1 MLDLTRDQFKPV
13 DGRFGPGAVTEARYG
28 LPHATC
34 YGAYLFHEGHQVAD
48 DTLVTLVNRCFR
60 NEDHYGGLRRLASFQ
75 MREIVAIGSFEHT
88 QQVLARFT
96 ERIRSF
102 AGTLGIDLGKVPA
115 GDPFFK
121 NDNGRALLQKL
132 SPVEYEFQ
140 YGDLAIASVDTDR
153 TFFGER
159 CGIRLESGEHA
170 YTSCVAFG
178 LERWIA
184 VLTEH
189 FGEDLDAA
197 LTAVAQQSPQQ
208 RPQQRQQR
216 RQPRWQQPPSG
227 SVVSLPLIG
236 VDLVPISRVGEL
248 LDPGIGPLLRKY
260 LSAEELTVSRTRTA
274 HPTRPGSP
282 AGWPPRRLFQAPRR
296 RRKARP
302 LAGHRGPARSR
313 RAARDPALRQSG
325 RAGPRR
331 RARPDRREHQPRRRL
346 RDRGRDLF
354 LRPSRHSPD
363 HPHSQQ
369 SATPKGMP

>member
-1 MLDLTRDQFKPV
+1 MNRLTGSDGAPALAILGPPATRLVKELDRVFTGWGTEAGAEEISAPPLFPVPDLEKFDVYTNFPQLAWVAGSLDLTDDQFKPV

-34 YGAYLFHEGHQVAD
+34 YGAYLFHEGNQVAD

-96 ERIRSF
+96 ERIQSF

-115 GDPFFK
+115 GDPFFR

-132 SPVEYEFQ
+132 SPVKYEFQ
-140 YGDLAIASVDTDR
+140 YGDLAIASVNTHR
-153 TFFGER
+153 NFFGER
-159 CGIRLESGEHA
+159 CAIRLESGEHA

-197 LTAVAQQSPQQ
+197 LTAV
-208 RPQQRQQR
+208 
-216 RQPRWQQPPSG
+216 
-227 SVVSLPLIG
+227 
-236 VDLVPISRVGEL
+236 
-248 LDPGIGPLLRKY
+248 
-260 LSAEELTVSRTRTA
+260 
-274 HPTRPGSP
+274 
-282 AGWPPRRLFQAPRR
+282 
-296 RRKARP
+296 
-302 LAGHRGPARSR
+302 
-313 RAARDPALRQSG
+313 RAAAADPS
-325 RAGPRR
+325 
-331 RARPDRREHQPRRRL
+331 
-346 RDRGRDLF
+346 
-354 LRPSRHSPD
+354 
-363 HPHSQQ
+363 
-369 SATPKGMP
+369 